1 MATAIVIAIA
11 VLFSKTYAWP
21 KLLYYLCYCIVLYCY
36 VVLVVYVVL
45 AIIGRP
51 PMLLLLP
58 GRVFPFVV

>member
-11 VLFSKTYAWP
+11 VLFSKTCAWP
-21 KLLYYLCYCIVLYCY
+21 KLLYYLCYCIVLYCSA
-36 VVLVVYVVL
+36 VLVVYVVL

-51 PMLLLLP
+51 RMLLLLP